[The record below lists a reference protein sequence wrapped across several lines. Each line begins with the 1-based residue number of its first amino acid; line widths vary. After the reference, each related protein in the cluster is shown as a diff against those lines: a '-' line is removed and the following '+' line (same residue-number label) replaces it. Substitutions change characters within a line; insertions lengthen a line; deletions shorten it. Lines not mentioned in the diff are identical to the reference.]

1 MHSEQYAVIALANLS
16 MSSLLPL
23 GTPKAVQAEAK
34 SSILHQGAEAKT
46 RIIEDGFV
54 QVVVSGV
61 NASIRVIPD
70 HRPT

>member
-16 MSSLLPL
+16 MGSLLPL
-23 GTPKAVQAEAK
+23 GTPKAEQAEAK
-34 SSILHQGAEAKT
+34 SPILHQGAEAKT

-54 QVVVSGV
+54 QVVGSAV
-61 NASIRVIPD
+61 NASIRIIPD